1 MHNNA
6 ENKGLFNFQ
15 LNCAIGC
22 TADYEIL
29 FLLRNIIFTYSP
41 ISIYQVRG
49 AKCPLLRVIN
59 EM

>member
-1 MHNNA
+1 MYGDA
-6 ENKGLFNFQ
+6 ENMGLFNFQ

-29 FLLRNIIFTYSP
+29 FPSENNIFTYSP
-41 ISIYQVRG
+41 ISIYQVREI
-49 AKCPLLRVIN
+49 KYPFLRVIN